1 MMVSQLTYNP
11 NIFFEHPIKSQHS
24 VRACVATV
32 RACVASIM
40 ASIMKKSNKTL
51 FGYTNSGVKQRFF

>member
-1 MMVSQLTYNP
+1 MMVSQSTYNL
-11 NIFFEHPIKSQHS
+11 NIFFEHPIRTQHS

-32 RACVASIM
+32 RACVAIM

-51 FGYTNSGVKQRFF
+51 FGYTNLGVKQRCF